1 MERYSESGGCGPV
14 LEISSPVEFSTPCPD
29 FIERGPSPRI
39 PEVQNHAAR
48 RGAHILVVEDTP
60 CVAMVIERILVDA
73 GYVVTLAATGRE
85 AVESLAQERADLVLL
100 DVDLPD
106 TTGFEL
112 CRRWRSDERFR
123 DQRVVFCTGR
133 DAGEVREQVLELGAT
148 GFVSKP
154 FSPEYLRGY
163 VNSVLTG
170 STLGEE

>member
-1 MERYSESGGCGPV
+1 
-14 LEISSPVEFSTPCPD
+14 
-29 FIERGPSPRI
+29 
-39 PEVQNHAAR
+39 
-48 RGAHILVVEDTP
+48 VVEDTP
-60 CVAMVIERILVDA
+60 CVALLIKHILVDA

-85 AVESLAQERADLVLL
+85 AVESLEQQRMDLILL

-133 DAGEVREQVLELGAT
+133 DAGEVRERVLELGAM

-154 FSPEYLRGY
+154 FAPEYLRDC
-163 VNSVLTG
+163 VNRILRQGTPADD
-170 STLGEE
+170 